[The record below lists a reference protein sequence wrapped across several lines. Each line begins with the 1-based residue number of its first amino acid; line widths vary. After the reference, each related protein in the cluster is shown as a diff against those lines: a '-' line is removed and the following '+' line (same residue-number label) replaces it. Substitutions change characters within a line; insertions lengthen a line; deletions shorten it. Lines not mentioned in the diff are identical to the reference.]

1 MFWPSGATFGLIQ
14 DAISNYWNTERG
26 IPQLAYQFIYKLSEF
41 ISEGGVEYKEL
52 NFFGHSLGARMIIEA
67 MLKLPNDF
75 NSLKIKNI
83 VFMGGARSLNK
94 DECQRILESIS
105 GSIFNIYSDGDSVLQ
120 FIKPDL
126 EKCIGRYP
134 IVTQPDSADRV
145 KNHAFHWLGHIDY
158 WDNLNGII
166 NYLNLDHASSHSLIP
181 LGTKGSQ
188 VVNPFAVQDV
198 GLHLPLCHATESEK
212 RYLQGSC
219 AREKVRQ
226 YKK

>member
-67 MLKLPNDF
+67 ML
-75 NSLKIKNI
+75 
-83 VFMGGARSLNK
+83 
-94 DECQRILESIS
+94 
-105 GSIFNIYSDGDSVLQ
+105 
-120 FIKPDL
+120 
-126 EKCIGRYP
+126 